1 MKRTYLSLILA
12 ATAFSMP
19 LQAAETAQKTDSEK
33 APWLKGVT
41 IEMVPSH
48 ITPVIPMK
56 LYMENGEQI
65 PKELT
70 EDEPITIQADSDI
83 FFDEA
88 PTKDRDMEIPNPRWE
103 NNPSVNWQIIDWETN
118 KNTTCSDTPGLAPN
132 VMVVIPVIPTNRGA
146 LTCFAGRKMGYDH
159 PQTGVRTNTFANSS
173 AAKDVKIKD
182 ITPPTCGLK
191 ITIKDGA
198 SGSVYPVENP
208 PNHFP
213 LPKKA
218 DLVVLGSIF
227 NGDPDYQ
234 AIEQGFV
241 LGPDMIAPKE
251 TFSANVHKDSV
262 VSLEVIG
269 QDNYKLNTDKIKYG
283 ICNGAGGE
291 PTPVCQENQPEYD
304 FSKIKI
310 PENPYFFLDAYDMAG
325 NREVLFVP
333 IKMDFK

>member
-19 LQAAETAQKTDSEK
+19 LQAAETANETNTEK

-56 LYMENGEQI
+56 LYLENGEQI

-88 PTKDRDMEIPNPRWE
+88 PTKDRDMEIPNTLWE
-103 NNPSVNWQIIDWETN
+103 ANPSVNWQIIDWETN
-118 KNTTCSDTPGLAPN
+118 KNTTCSDTPDLAPN

-146 LTCFAGRKMGYDH
+146 LTCFAGRRMGYDDV
-159 PQTGVRTNTFANSS
+159 QTGRRTNTFANSS

-182 ITPPTCGLK
+182 ITPPTCGLE
-191 ITIKDGA
+191 ITVVEGP
-198 SGSVYPVENP
+198 SGSIYPVENP
-208 PNHFP
+208 PNHYP
-213 LPKKA
+213 LPKTA
-218 DLVVLGSIF
+218 DLIMTGSIF
-227 NGDPDYQ
+227 NGDPDFQ
-234 AIEQGFV
+234 DIESGFV
-241 LGPDMIAPKE
+241 LGPDMIAPEEKA
-251 TFSANVHKDSV
+251 TINIAQDSV
-262 VSLEVIG
+262 IKLVVIG
-269 QDNYKLNTDKIKYG
+269 QDNYKLNTDKVKYG

-304 FSKIKI
+304 LSKIKI
-310 PENPYFFLDAYDMAG
+310 PENPHIYLDATDMAG

-333 IKMDFK
+333 LKIK